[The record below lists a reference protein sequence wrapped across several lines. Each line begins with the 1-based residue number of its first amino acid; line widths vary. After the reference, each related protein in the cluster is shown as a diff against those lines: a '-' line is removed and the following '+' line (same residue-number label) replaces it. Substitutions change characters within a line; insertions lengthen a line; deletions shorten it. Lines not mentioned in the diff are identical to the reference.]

1 MTLVDK
7 IRACH
12 NCEIRRHQLP
22 VIDEAAEGDKV
33 IICVDYTAPLLPPEE
48 RNAPPEFDRCFPA
61 GPMLEPALKDLARF
75 GYSFYGA
82 YLLKC
87 PPLSSGRPRK
97 PSRYELEN
105 CFQHLLAEIETF
117 KPVGVLMLG
126 QGVYMNVLPLL
137 GLSHRKSYGYYF
149 NIYEHNG
156 FKYIAAPHPGT
167 LDKLRDN
174 IPLYM
179 EGIASAVRRCSEE

>member
-1 MTLVDK
+1 
-7 IRACH
+7 
-12 NCEIRRHQLP
+12 
-22 VIDEAAEGDKV
+22 
-33 IICVDYTAPLLPPEE
+33 
-48 RNAPPEFDRCFPA
+48 
-61 GPMLEPALKDLARF
+61 
-75 GYSFYGA
+75 
-82 YLLKC
+82 
-87 PPLSSGRPRK
+87 
-97 PSRYELEN
+97 
-105 CFQHLLAEIETF
+105 
-117 KPVGVLMLG
+117 MLG